1 MGLDTSLGMQW
12 VLARRQPR
20 PRRRTYPLMGALLSL
35 GAPGGLLLLRDVLLD
50 GWSSA
55 AWVRAELTSHAEI
68 YAYVFLSTLIVFA
81 LLGYLL
87 GQKEDRLEAE
97 SSTDP
102 LTGLP
107 NRRRFDA
114 RLLDEVRRASRHG
127 GPLALLLIDVDK
139 LKDINDSRG
148 HKAGDMALRIVAQ
161 KLRETCRETDLAAR
175 YGGDE
180 FAVLAPETDVQQGLE
195 LATRIKEGLELI
207 RHHSASQSIAPTLSI
222 GVTEFDRRDRGSAES
237 LCESADHAL
246 YAAKSQGR
254 DRAISIPL
262 CRQQTLFACAK
273 SNEGG

>member
-1 MGLDTSLGMQW
+1 
-12 VLARRQPR
+12 
-20 PRRRTYPLMGALLSL
+20 MGALLSL
-35 GAPGGLLLLRDVLLD
+35 GAPLGLLLLRDVLLD
-50 GWSSA
+50 GWPSA
-55 AWVRAELTSHAEI
+55 TWVRAELTSHAEI
-68 YAYVFLSTLIVFA
+68 YSYVFLSTLIVFA

-97 SSTDP
+97 STTDP

-114 RLLDEVRRASRHG
+114 RLRDELLRASRHG
-127 GPLALLLIDVDK
+127 GHLALLLIDVDK

-148 HKAGDMALRIVAQ
+148 HKAGDMALRNVAQ

-195 LATRIKEGLELI
+195 LATRIKEGLDLI
-207 RHHSASQSIAPTLSI
+207 RHHSASPSVAPTLSI

-237 LCESADHAL
+237 LCESADRAL

-254 DRAISIPL
+254 DRAVSIPVPAVSQIRPAPPSWL
-262 CRQQTLFACAK
+262 RK
-273 SNEGG
+273 SNHS